1 MAGYDE
7 DSLKRIRE
15 EEEAL
20 LLEVAAEE
28 AARKGK
34 KQRTL
39 LPATAPAT
47 TTATSA
53 SASSAVTSE
62 APTLPWF
69 LRELVVEPTEPAEEL
84 PLMTWEQAMGFA
96 ARAEGVPGPRNA
108 PRPTYLK
115 CLEDLHAYV
124 KNWKQAEA
132 PLHLIGDVGSGK
144 TSLLKALGKFLKL
157 EVELLHDMFLDPPTQ
172 SVLEQLGTCG
182 LAKTHK
188 LWVVEHY
195 DTLSP
200 QWLQALKRKGFA
212 AMMKTGCVVLTSWTS
227 SKQKP
232 SNALE
237 LTAWTAD
244 TKLKFLKQPCIQDFL
259 GFPLSVQ
266 ATKFILEEA
275 GESLCG
281 SLASAQVW
289 GAALRDK
296 RSREDDECAPPPV
309 NVRIL
314 LEESFTMRWNV
325 PRTLT
330 LEASDID
337 LSLDLLQELCPSAA
351 AVGRCDIVHTANQ
364 LHILSTLDLVS
375 RTCPDACRTVL
386 SQRMLQQSTLKTST
400 ASLSRFTSGTLVPL
414 PQRLISLARTKPSAL
429 ALDQAVL
436 KSRDMLSES
445 TEHLRDT
452 RRFHEDVQFFTLASG
467 QKWVSA
473 FKTK

>member
-1 MAGYDE
+1 MAGYDDE
-7 DSLKRIRE
+7 SLKRIRE

-20 LLEVAAEE
+20 LREVEAEE
-28 AARKGK
+28 AARKTK
-34 KQRTL
+34 KQKTL
-39 LPATAPAT
+39 VP
-47 TTATSA
+47 
-53 SASSAVTSE
+53 VTST
-62 APTLPWF
+62 PSPPQQPVDIPWF
-69 LRELVVEPTEPAEEL
+69 LRELVEPPPSEPEAL
-84 PLMTWEQAMGFA
+84 LMTWEQALTFA
-96 ARAEGVPGPRNA
+96 ARVEGMPGPRNA
-108 PRPTYLK
+108 PRPPYLK
-115 CLEDLHAYV
+115 CLEDLQTYV

-144 TSLLKALGKFLKL
+144 TSLLKSLGRFLKL
-157 EVELLHDMFLDPPTQ
+157 EVELLHDIFLDPPTQ

-182 LAKTHK
+182 LTRTPK

-200 QWLQALKRKGFA
+200 QWLQALKRKGLA

-232 SNALE
+232 ANALE
-237 LTAWTAD
+237 LTAWSAD
-244 TKLKFLKQPCIQDFL
+244 TKLKFLKQPCIQTHL

-281 SLASAQVW
+281 SLASALVW
-289 GAALRDK
+289 GSTLSDK
-296 RSREDDECAPPPV
+296 RAREDDDCAPPPV

-314 LEESFTMRWNV
+314 VEESFTMRWNV

-330 LEASDID
+330 LEASDIE

-351 AVGRCDIVHTANQ
+351 SVGRCDIAHTARQ
-364 LHILSTLDLVS
+364 LHVLSNLDLVS
-375 RTCPDACRTVL
+375 RTCSDVCRTVL
-386 SQRMLQQSTLKTST
+386 SQRMLQRATLEASTS
-400 ASLSRFTSGTLVPL
+400 SLSRFSSGTLIPL
-414 PQRLISLARTKPSAL
+414 PQSLVSLSKAKPSAL
-429 ALDQAVL
+429 ALDQTVL
-436 KSRDMLSES
+436 KCRGMLEEG

-452 RRFHEDVQFFTLASG
+452 RRFHEDVQFFSMAAG
-467 QKWVSA
+467 QKWVSS